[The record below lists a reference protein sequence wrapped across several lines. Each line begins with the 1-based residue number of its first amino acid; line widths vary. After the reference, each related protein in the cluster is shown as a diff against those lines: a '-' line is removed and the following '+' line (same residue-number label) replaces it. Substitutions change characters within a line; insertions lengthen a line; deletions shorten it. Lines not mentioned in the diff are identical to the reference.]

1 MLFAINV
8 KEAIGS
14 GMCHALHR
22 YAKTRPTTNT
32 WKRMIWTQ
40 DTYIYV
46 PERKYLVLDRDVTK
60 VDREKRQDS
69 YEDSDKIMDADVEY
83 PKELHNLHS
92 NVPVLPKRMKIDS
105 WAGFLQSVWQKS
117 YIIHII
123 ALRQALDNATKK
135 YRG

>member
-1 MLFAINV
+1 
-8 KEAIGS
+8 
-14 GMCHALHR
+14 
-22 YAKTRPTTNT
+22 
-32 WKRMIWTQ
+32 MIWTQ

-46 PERKYLVLDRDVTK
+46 PESKHLVWDRDVTK

-105 WAGFLQSVWQKS
+105 
-117 YIIHII
+117 
-123 ALRQALDNATKK
+123 
-135 YRG
+135 